1 MEQLSLLAE
10 PPSIYSVSSLTAAV
24 HQLLSRAFNDIRVAG
39 EISGYKVSQS
49 GHAYFTL
56 KDSGAQLR
64 CVLFRNALRYLK
76 FRPHDGLAVVARGSV
91 EVYQDRGEY
100 QLVVSSL
107 EPQGLGA
114 LQLAFEQLKQRLSG
128 EGLFDQARKR
138 PIPALPRRIG
148 LVTSPTGAA
157 IRDMLSVLTRRFPGL
172 HIRLYP
178 TTVQGEGSVRGVC
191 AGLDY
196 FSNSGWADVVIVGR
210 GGGSLEDLWTFNEEP
225 VARAIA
231 ESNVPVV
238 SAVGHETDFT
248 IADFVADLRAPTPSA
263 AAELIVKNRADLL
276 RALESSAA
284 AARRAVHLRI
294 SIAARRLHEQGI
306 QRASTLLQRRMGR
319 ASQRLDESL
328 QTLRR
333 HDPRFRLA
341 KLRQRLQQ
349 AGHDAAQSMRRQLG
363 QARLR
368 LDPLSGRLVAL
379 SPFAVLSRGY
389 AIIENEQQRVV
400 KSPDDAPPGT
410 TVEARLANGRLRA
423 RVTP

>member
-10 PPSIYSVSSLTAAV
+10 SPSIYSVSSLTAAV

-76 FRPHDGLAVVARGSV
+76 FRPQDGLAVVARGSV

-157 IRDMLSVLTRRFPGL
+157 IRDMLSVLLRRFPGL

-196 FSNSGWADVVIVGR
+196 FSNSDWADVVIVGR

-231 ESNVPVV
+231 ASKVPVV

-276 RALESSAA
+276 RALDSSTAGV
-284 AARRAVHLRI
+284 RRAIQYRI
-294 SIAARRLHEQGI
+294 SVAARRLHEQGI

-333 HDPRFRLA
+333 HDPRLRLA
-341 KLRQRLQQ
+341 ELRQRLQQ

-379 SPFAVLSRGY
+379 SPLAVLSRGY

-400 KSPDDAPPGT
+400 KSPEDAPPGT
-410 TVEARLANGRLRA
+410 NVEARLANGRLRA
-423 RVTP
+423 RVTD